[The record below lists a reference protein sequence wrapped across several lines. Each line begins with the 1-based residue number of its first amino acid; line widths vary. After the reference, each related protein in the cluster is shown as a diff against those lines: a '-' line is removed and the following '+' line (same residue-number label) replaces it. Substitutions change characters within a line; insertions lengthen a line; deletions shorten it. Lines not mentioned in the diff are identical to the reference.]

1 MHLTKRCAGK
11 VFYLEFLFR
20 KSEKIQHNEIRLVSE
35 LQIETVSQLIVIGQ
49 WKSGVRKS
57 NNYAILNNE
66 YLWHWI
72 FVYAK
77 QKRKLLKSEK
87 IC

>member
-1 MHLTKRCAGK
+1 MHLTKRYERI

-20 KSEKIQHNEIRLVSE
+20 KSEKIQHNEIRLVRE

>member
-1 MHLTKRCAGK
+1 MHLTKRYARI

-20 KSEKIQHNEIRLVSE
+20 RSEKIQHNEIRLVRE

-77 QKRKLLKSEK
+77 QKRKLLKSE
-87 IC
+87 

>member
-1 MHLTKRCAGK
+1 MHLTKRYAGI
-11 VFYLEFLFR
+11 VVYLEFLFR
-20 KSEKIQHNEIRLVSE
+20 KSEKIQHNEIRLVRE
-35 LQIETVSQLIVIGQ
+35 LQIETVSQLIVTGQ

-57 NNYAILNNE
+57 NNSAILNNE

-77 QKRKLLKSEK
+77 QKRKLLKSE
-87 IC
+87 

>member
-1 MHLTKRCAGK
+1 MHLTKRYARI

-20 KSEKIQHNEIRLVSE
+20 KSEKIQHIEIRLVSE

-72 FVYAK
+72 FVYTK
-77 QKRKLLKSEK
+77 QKKKLVKSE
-87 IC
+87 

>member
-1 MHLTKRCAGK
+1 MHLTKRYAQI

-20 KSEKIQHNEIRLVSE
+20 KSEKIQHNEIRLVRE

-66 YLWHWI
+66 YFRHWI

>member
-1 MHLTKRCAGK
+1 MHLTKRYARI

-35 LQIETVSQLIVIGQ
+35 LQIETVSQLIVTGQ

-57 NNYAILNNE
+57 NNYAILNNK

-77 QKRKLLKSEK
+77 QKRKLLKSE
-87 IC
+87 

>member
-1 MHLTKRCAGK
+1 MHLTKRYARI

-20 KSEKIQHNEIRLVSE
+20 KSEKIQHNEIRLDSE

-49 WKSGVRKS
+49 WQSGVHKS
-57 NNYAILNNE
+57 NNYAILNNK

-77 QKRKLLKSEK
+77 QKRKLLKSE
-87 IC
+87 

>member
-1 MHLTKRCAGK
+1 MHLTKRYARI

-20 KSEKIQHNEIRLVSE
+20 KSEKIQHNEIRLVRE

-57 NNYAILNNE
+57 NNYAILNNK

-77 QKRKLLKSEK
+77 QKRKLLKSE
-87 IC
+87 

>member
-1 MHLTKRCAGK
+1 MHLTKRYARII
-11 VFYLEFLFR
+11 FYLEFLFR

-49 WKSGVRKS
+49 WKSGVPKS

-72 FVYAK
+72 FVYTK
-77 QKRKLLKSEK
+77 QKRKLLKSE
-87 IC
+87 

>member
-1 MHLTKRCAGK
+1 MHLTKRYARI

-20 KSEKIQHNEIRLVSE
+20 KSEKIQHNEIRFTSE
-35 LQIETVSQLIVIGQ
+35 LQIETESQLIVTGQ
-49 WKSGVRKS
+49 WQSGVHIS
-57 NNYAILNNE
+57 NNYAILNDK
-66 YLWHWI
+66 YFRHWI
-72 FVYAK
+72 FVYTK

>member
-1 MHLTKRCAGK
+1 MHLTKRYARI

-20 KSEKIQHNEIRLVSE
+20 KSEKIQHNEIRLDSE

-72 FVYAK
+72 FVYTK
-77 QKRKLLKSEK
+77 QKRKLLKSE
-87 IC
+87 

>member
-1 MHLTKRCAGK
+1 MHLTKRYARI
-11 VFYLEFLFR
+11 VFYLYFFFR

-57 NNYAILNNE
+57 NNYATLNNE

-77 QKRKLLKSEK
+77 QKRKLLKSE
-87 IC
+87 

>member
-1 MHLTKRCAGK
+1 MHLTKRYARI

-20 KSEKIQHNEIRLVSE
+20 KSEKIQHNEIRLVRE

-57 NNYAILNNE
+57 NNSAILNNK
-66 YLWHWI
+66 YLCSGYFSI
-72 FVYAK
+72 PNK
-77 QKRKLLKSEK
+77 KGS
-87 IC
+87 C

>member
-1 MHLTKRCAGK
+1 MHLTKRYARI

-49 WKSGVRKS
+49 WKSRVRKS

-77 QKRKLLKSEK
+77 QKRKLLKSE
-87 IC
+87 

>member
-1 MHLTKRCAGK
+1 MHLTKRYARI

-49 WKSGVRKS
+49 WKSGVHKS

-77 QKRKLLKSEK
+77 QKRKLLKSE
-87 IC
+87 

>member
-1 MHLTKRCAGK
+1 MYLTKRYARI

-77 QKRKLLKSEK
+77 QKRKLLKSE
-87 IC
+87 

>member
-1 MHLTKRCAGK
+1 MHLTKRYARI

-20 KSEKIQHNEIRLVSE
+20 KNEKIQHNEIRLVSE

-77 QKRKLLKSEK
+77 QKRKLLKSE
-87 IC
+87 

>member
-1 MHLTKRCAGK
+1 MHLTKRYAQI

-35 LQIETVSQLIVIGQ
+35 LQIETVSQLIVTGQ

-57 NNYAILNNE
+57 NNSAILNNE

-77 QKRKLLKSEK
+77 QKRKLLKSE
-87 IC
+87 

>member
-1 MHLTKRCAGK
+1 MHLTKRYARI

-49 WKSGVRKS
+49 WKSGVCKS
-57 NNYAILNNE
+57 NNYATLNNE

-77 QKRKLLKSEK
+77 QKRKLLKSE
-87 IC
+87 

>member
-1 MHLTKRCAGK
+1 MHLTKRYARI

-49 WKSGVRKS
+49 WQSGVRKS
-57 NNYAILNNE
+57 NNYVILNNK

-77 QKRKLLKSEK
+77 QKRKLLKSE
-87 IC
+87 

>member
-1 MHLTKRCAGK
+1 MHLTKRYARII
-11 VFYLEFLFR
+11 FYLEFLFR

-57 NNYAILNNE
+57 NNYAILNNK

-72 FVYAK
+72 FVYAE
-77 QKRKLLKSEK
+77 QKRKLLKSE
-87 IC
+87 

>member
-1 MHLTKRCAGK
+1 MHLTKRYARI
-11 VFYLEFLFR
+11 VFYLEFLIR

-77 QKRKLLKSEK
+77 QKRKLLKSE
-87 IC
+87 

>member
-1 MHLTKRCAGK
+1 MHLKKRYAGI

-49 WKSGVRKS
+49 WQSGVRKS

>member
-1 MHLTKRCAGK
+1 MHLTKRYARI

-66 YLWHWI
+66 YLWQWI

-77 QKRKLLKSEK
+77 QKRKLLKSE
-87 IC
+87 

>member
-1 MHLTKRCAGK
+1 MHLTKRYTGI

-49 WKSGVRKS
+49 WKIGVRKS
-57 NNYAILNNE
+57 NNYATLNNE

-72 FVYAK
+72 FVYTK
-77 QKRKLLKSEK
+77 QKRKLLKSE
-87 IC
+87 

>member
-1 MHLTKRCAGK
+1 MHLTKRYARI

-57 NNYAILNNE
+57 NNYAILNNK

-72 FVYAK
+72 FVYTK
-77 QKRKLLKSEK
+77 QKRKLLKSE
-87 IC
+87 

>member
-1 MHLTKRCAGK
+1 MHLTKRYARI

-20 KSEKIQHNEIRLVSE
+20 KGEKIQHNKIRLVSE

-57 NNYAILNNE
+57 NNYAILNNK

-77 QKRKLLKSEK
+77 QKRKLLKSE
-87 IC
+87 